1 MFVCRHIIHT
11 EGVRALFKGLGPTLI
26 GIAPSRQVQC
36 VEYLR
41 KNNKLDCMSFG
52 NGHWFCAV
60 FLKTMHYQHFALLYV
75 HKHVTVFDKALVLAI
90 FLIFFLETDT
100 KTIFHKIWTRMN

>member
-1 MFVCRHIIHT
+1 
-11 EGVRALFKGLGPTLI
+11 
-26 GIAPSRQVQC
+26 
-36 VEYLR
+36 
-41 KNNKLDCMSFG
+41 MSFG